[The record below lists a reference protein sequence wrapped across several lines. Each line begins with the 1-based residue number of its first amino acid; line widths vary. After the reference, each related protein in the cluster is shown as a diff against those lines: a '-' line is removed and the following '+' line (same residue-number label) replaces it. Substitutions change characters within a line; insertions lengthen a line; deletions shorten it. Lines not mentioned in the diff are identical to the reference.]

1 VRAGRSGSGPPD
13 AVAAP
18 LRERAALLLGDG
30 GQAPSGEADLEEEPR
45 SGPVSDLAP
54 ELTPDPVPSP
64 APSTRPAK
72 RVVVAARAPALAGLL
87 GPPEKQ
93 EVLLPRAAAMA
104 SARDAVRQ
112 SRVRRAAARDVESRA
127 APSVHAVRA
136 DEPPGRAV
144 SGDEGAHAATHTTA
158 AAPPARPP
166 VSASPASAASRGRA
180 SRLGLAVRER
190 LPLWVQLRCGVEFK
204 TLLALVV
211 VLVVAVGFAVHHFW
225 AGRPEAVRAPRVSD
239 APAEQALPDTGAAG
253 RTARGSGQ
261 QAPGKRL
268 VVDVAGKVR
277 RPGIYRL
284 PGGARVADALESAG
298 GVRPGTDVSGLNR
311 ARRLVDGEQIVAG
324 GAPAAGGAGKA
335 PGGAAQG
342 TGATGSGASGG
353 TVSLNSA
360 TVEQLETLPGV
371 GPVLAQHILDF
382 REEHGGFTSVDQ
394 LNDVNGI
401 GARRFADIEP
411 RVSP

>member
-1 VRAGRSGSGPPD
+1 MPQP
-13 AVAAP
+13 
-18 LRERAALLLGDG
+18 E
-30 GQAPSGEADLEEEPR
+30 QAP
-45 SGPVSDLAP
+45 
-54 ELTPDPVPSP
+54 
-64 APSTRPAK
+64 
-72 RVVVAARAPALAGLL
+72 
-87 GPPEKQ
+87 
-93 EVLLPRAAAMA
+93 
-104 SARDAVRQ
+104 
-112 SRVRRAAARDVESRA
+112 
-127 APSVHAVRA
+127 
-136 DEPPGRAV
+136 
-144 SGDEGAHAATHTTA
+144 
-158 AAPPARPP
+158 
-166 VSASPASAASRGRA
+166 
-180 SRLGLAVRER
+180 
-190 LPLWVQLRCGVEFK
+190 
-204 TLLALVV
+204 
-211 VLVVAVGFAVHHFW
+211 
-225 AGRPEAVRAPRVSD
+225 
-239 APAEQALPDTGAAG
+239 PDTGAAG
-253 RTARGSGQ
+253 RTARGAVQ

-277 RPGIYRL
+277 KPGIYRL

-335 PGGAAQG
+335 PGGAAHG
-342 TGATGSGASGG
+342 ADATGSGASGG

-411 RVSP
+411 RVGP